1 MLDAKRQERIHMRN
15 ALILTLAIVVW
26 STAASAQERRGYV
39 EGAAG
44 LTAVTGSTTGNA
56 DGEIGVR
63 VAPRVSLFG
72 NMGRVR
78 DMQSSALQN
87 SLNDAVTALAAT
99 DLTATA
105 TAKTP
110 AWYTLGGARIDLPNR
125 HMAVTPY
132 VFGGL
137 GFARLTPSARFL
149 YQSGTTLT
157 GNLAATGDD
166 ITADVVS
173 NGLFTAPVAKT
184 GLMLRTGG
192 GLQVPL
198 GKYLLGNVDYSVSR
212 ISADK
217 PLHSQDLTFGVGF
230 RF

>member
-1 MLDAKRQERIHMRN
+1 MRN
-15 ALILTLAIVVW
+15 ALILTLAIVIW
-26 STAASAQERRGYV
+26 STAAYAQEPRGYV

-44 LTAVTGSTTGNA
+44 FTAVTGTTTGNA

-78 DMQSSALQN
+78 DMESSALQT

-110 AWYTLGGARIDLPNR
+110 AWYTLGGARIDLTNR
-125 HMAVTPY
+125 HTAVTPY

-149 YQSGTTLT
+149 YQSGSTLS
-157 GNLAATGDD
+157 GNLAAMGDD
-166 ITADVVS
+166 ITADVVA

-198 GKYLLGNVDYSVSR
+198 GKHLLGTVDYSVSR
-212 ISADK
+212 ISADT
-217 PLHSQDLTFGVGF
+217 PLHSQDVTFGAGF

>member
-1 MLDAKRQERIHMRN
+1 M
-15 ALILTLAIVVW
+15 
-26 STAASAQERRGYV
+26 
-39 EGAAG
+39 
-44 LTAVTGSTTGNA
+44 
-56 DGEIGVR
+56 
-63 VAPRVSLFG
+63 
-72 NMGRVR
+72 
-78 DMQSSALQN
+78 
-87 SLNDAVTALAAT
+87 
-99 DLTATA
+99 
-105 TAKTP
+105 
-110 AWYTLGGARIDLPNR
+110 
-125 HMAVTPY
+125 VTPY

-166 ITADVVS
+166 ITADVVA
-173 NGLFTAPVAKT
+173 NGLFTAPAATT

-198 GKYLLGNVDYSVSR
+198 GKHLLGNVDYSVSR
-212 ISADK
+212 ISADT